1 MQRIRVGVAAAGALA
16 AFLIAVGT
24 ARPAPRPPSTREI
37 AVDRLP
43 TDLSGTWEFAR
54 EERSGDELRFRPI
67 QIPGT
72 WQESG
77 YRDHGVA
84 WVRIRLRIEPGAA
97 DQPLAFASTQIRDAD
112 EAFFDGVPIGSAGA
126 FPPAYAKATLI
137 DRVYALPPAL
147 TTRPGTHVLAF
158 RIYNAGPR
166 DGGITGAPRIDR
178 LDAALADRS
187 RRDAVRL
194 LLAAAIGTI
203 GLAVLVFYLRD
214 RAQREFLFFF
224 FFTVC
229 FSAYQ
234 LTWLSA
240 WRDAR
245 SDVSWQFRL
254 NMFFI
259 FVILAFYLVF
269 NLRVFG
275 RALQRRH
282 VLYLAAIAVLSAG
295 TLAWPRVDDLYRF
308 LAVDEIFFLLIAVE
322 MLWILIKDAH
332 RRIPYAAAV
341 LAGTLVC
348 AAGAAHDILQ
358 DLGLLGDP
366 AGAFRLLGP
375 AIFVFTVVYL
385 WVMADRF
392 ARANQAATTDVLTGL
407 PNRKLLFERLE
418 LELARSRRSLQPC
431 ALAILDLDQFK
442 SFNDRYGH
450 LAGDQLL
457 RVVASAIKGSLR
469 TTDLVARYGGEEFV
483 LVLPGTGAA
492 IARQCLE
499 RIRFAVAQARVSS
512 SPETRSASIGAVVFD
527 PAAQPSIGM
536 MPLLRNADAAL
547 YSAKAAGRNRLV
559 LVEGPLSES
568 AAGFPPARAGA
579 R

>member
-1 MQRIRVGVAAAGALA
+1 MHRIRIAAAAAGALLA
-16 AFLIAVGT
+16 SLTAIGT
-24 ARPAPRPPSTREI
+24 CSAAPRPSSRREV
-37 AVDRLP
+37 AVERLP
-43 TDLSGTWEFAR
+43 ADLSGTWEFAR
-54 EERSGDELRFRPI
+54 EERSGEELRFRPV
-67 QIPGT
+67 QVPGT

-77 YRDHGVA
+77 YRDHGVG
-84 WVRIRLRIEPGAA
+84 WIRIRVRIGAGAA
-97 DQPLAFASTQIRDAD
+97 DQSLAFASTQIRDAD

-137 DRVYALPPAL
+137 DRVYALPPSM
-147 TTRPGTHVLAF
+147 TTRPGTHLLAF

-166 DGGITGAPRIDR
+166 GGGITGAPRIDR
-178 LDAALADRS
+178 LDAALAARS
-187 RRDAVRL
+187 RRDVVRL
-194 LLAAAIGTI
+194 LLAAGIGTI
-203 GLAVLVFYLRD
+203 WFAVLVFFLRN

-224 FFTVC
+224 FFALS

-234 LTWLSA
+234 ATWLAA
-240 WRDAR
+240 WSGAR

-254 NMFFI
+254 NMFFV
-259 FVILAFYLVF
+259 FVILAFYVLF

-275 RALQRRH
+275 RSLQRRH
-282 VLYLAAIAVLSAG
+282 VLYLSAIAVLSAG

-308 LAVDEIFFLLIAVE
+308 LAVDEVLFLLIAVE

-332 RRIPYAAAV
+332 RRISYAAAV
-341 LAGTLVC
+341 LAGTLLCV
-348 AAGAAHDILQ
+348 AGAAHDILQ

-366 AGAFRLLGP
+366 AGTFRLLGP
-375 AIFVFTVVYL
+375 AFFVFTVVYL

-431 ALAILDLDQFK
+431 ALAILDLDHFK

-457 RVVASAIKGSLR
+457 RVVASAIRGSMR

-483 LVLPGTGAA
+483 LVLPGTGAP

-499 RIRFAVAQARVSS
+499 RIRFAVAQARVGS

-527 PAAQPSIGM
+527 PASQPSIGM

-547 YSAKAAGRNRLV
+547 YTAKAAGRNRLV

-568 AAGFPPARAGA
+568 TTGLPPARAGA